1 LHYIIFNFIKMK
13 KIYVLLILFLS
24 AIPLI
29 AQIAVEG
36 TIYSKDSGESL
47 PGVTI
52 VVKGTLQG
60 STTDVNGKYSL
71 KAEHDATLV
80 FSYIGYKTQEIPVHG
95 KTALDV
101 FLEADTRLL
110 DEVVVV
116 GYGVQKKSDVTGALV
131 SLSDEDMQETHRQ
144 SIASILQGKAAGVTV
159 TSSSGSPGRDEEI
172 NIRGISSIN
181 GSPPLWI
188 VDGVPTSAGVN
199 PQDIASME
207 ILKDASATAIYG
219 TKGANGVIL
228 ITTKQGSGTS
238 AKNGTKGKMSINYE
252 NRFSWGN
259 MYKKLNLATAKQWS
273 KLRSEA
279 YSNARLPI
287 PSLLQETYGEGT
299 DWQDAI
305 TRTAASMNHYL
316 SLAGGTDKISW
327 YMSAN
332 YNDQQ
337 GIVQKSE
344 QQSIDIRLNT
354 SAKMTDWLRVGENFS
369 FSRSASHLVNE
380 DDEWN
385 AIMIK
390 AIAIDPIAQVKKD
403 DGSWDGSMW
412 NTISNP
418 VAHLDRTKVNTKDF
432 SLGGNMFAEIT
443 FLKDFT
449 VTSRLGYSQTF
460 SNLYDWKPSFFVKT
474 GEENSQTSVTR
485 GFYEG
490 RDWVFSNFMT
500 WSHQYNKHSFKA
512 MAGVESERDYGEWF
526 GLNASDLISEAD
538 HLIFIDNATGNLAA
552 SGYGPRNSSPDTV
565 YFDPIDQSWWQNEGG
580 DIDENALD
588 DEYMFKLNASME
600 YVNDFKTAFI
610 VNWAWA
616 AVRAYALPGI
626 WEDIAY
632 ENYNAP
638 PASWSVEHIENINDT
653 LTFETNIN
661 GEMMPGAYVIHLT
674 NNASLGMESKG
685 YDYQILKLTTDTL
698 WVRYDNTFPDNL
710 GDFYNPDDLASEGA
724 IPGDPDEAYLKLVRK
739 K

>member
-1 LHYIIFNFIKMK
+1 MCAYILHYIIFNFIKMK
-13 KIYVLLILFLS
+13 KFYALLIIFLS

-52 VVKGTLQG
+52 VAKGTLQG

-71 KAEHDATLV
+71 KAERDATLV
-80 FSYIGYKTQEIPVHG
+80 FSYIGYKMQEIPVNG
-95 KTALDV
+95 KTMLDV

-131 SLSDEDMQETHRQ
+131 SLSGEDMQETHRQ

-279 YSNARLPI
+279 YSNAGLPI

-316 SLAGGTDKISW
+316 SLAG
-327 YMSAN
+327 A
-332 YNDQQ
+332 
-337 GIVQKSE
+337 
-344 QQSIDIRLNT
+344 
-354 SAKMTDWLRVGENFS
+354 
-369 FSRSASHLVNE
+369 
-380 DDEWN
+380 
-385 AIMIK
+385 
-390 AIAIDPIAQVKKD
+390 PKK
-403 DGSWDGSMW
+403 
-412 NTISNP
+412 
-418 VAHLDRTKVNTKDF
+418 
-432 SLGGNMFAEIT
+432 
-443 FLKDFT
+443 
-449 VTSRLGYSQTF
+449 
-460 SNLYDWKPSFFVKT
+460 
-474 GEENSQTSVTR
+474 
-485 GFYEG
+485 
-490 RDWVFSNFMT
+490 
-500 WSHQYNKHSFKA
+500 
-512 MAGVESERDYGEWF
+512 
-526 GLNASDLISEAD
+526 
-538 HLIFIDNATGNLAA
+538 
-552 SGYGPRNSSPDTV
+552 
-565 YFDPIDQSWWQNEGG
+565 
-580 DIDENALD
+580 
-588 DEYMFKLNASME
+588 
-600 YVNDFKTAFI
+600 
-610 VNWAWA
+610 
-616 AVRAYALPGI
+616 
-626 WEDIAY
+626 
-632 ENYNAP
+632 
-638 PASWSVEHIENINDT
+638 
-653 LTFETNIN
+653 
-661 GEMMPGAYVIHLT
+661 
-674 NNASLGMESKG
+674 
-685 YDYQILKLTTDTL
+685 
-698 WVRYDNTFPDNL
+698 
-710 GDFYNPDDLASEGA
+710 
-724 IPGDPDEAYLKLVRK
+724 
-739 K
+739 